1 MGTAFRKAYVLTRPV
16 QAQHTK
22 GLTWSQK
29 WQCGDSKDFNK
40 NSWNKMDFFLF
51 FFLLFFSFNLNYITL
66 NVCLKH
72 QLRFCVYRL
81 FQVTL
86 DNSSASLLNFH
97 CMKLQKVCLFLFLSF
112 FFFSFLFFFCFKPP
126 VWKLLSR
133 ESLLYSWSWVTSG
146 HFFKIG
152 VFSGTELHHC
162 NLCIYCLFFMSWALS
177 SCQVFL
183 RWLLTSPL
191 L

>member
-1 MGTAFRKAYVLTRPV
+1 MNHICSNHIQNANISSFIRTWQSIKYWLKVSTKPSNCHFSDRRANLGCGCLQHWELDLDCCSSTQGDFHARSPAVQHSDRGISLFKAHAF
-16 QAQHTK
+16 
-22 GLTWSQK
+22 
-29 WQCGDSKDFNK
+29 FF
-40 NSWNKMDFFLF
+40 SWRSHPSSSFFLF
-51 FFLLFFSFNLNYITL
+51 F
-66 NVCLKH
+66 
-72 QLRFCVYRL
+72 
-81 FQVTL
+81 
-86 DNSSASLLNFH
+86 
-97 CMKLQKVCLFLFLSF
+97 
-112 FFFSFLFFFCFKPP
+112 FFFCFKPP

>member
-1 MGTAFRKAYVLTRPV
+1 MNNGIWMGTAFRKAYVLTRPV

-112 FFFSFLFFFCFKPP
+112 FFFSFLFFFFNGCCKI
-126 VWKLLSR
+126 KKIQK
-133 ESLLYSWSWVTSG
+133 WSGAWS
-146 HFFKIG
+146 
-152 VFSGTELHHC
+152 
-162 NLCIYCLFFMSWALS
+162 NALS
-177 SCQVFL
+177 KVHYKDENKCK
-183 RWLLTSPL
+183 W
-191 L
+191 